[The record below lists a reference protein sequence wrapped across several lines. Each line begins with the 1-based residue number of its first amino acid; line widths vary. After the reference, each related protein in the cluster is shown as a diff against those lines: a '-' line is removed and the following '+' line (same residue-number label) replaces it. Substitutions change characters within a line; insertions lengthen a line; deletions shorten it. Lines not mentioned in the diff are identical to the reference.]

1 MRKYSRA
8 SKSRSDGVPGESG
21 EGGDRRIFPLSFSV
35 TAAGGLYILLLLPL
49 SLAAIRTGNNLLV
62 IVLAAMLAAVPVS
75 GLVSLA
81 SLKRLSL
88 SLEMPENVF
97 AGERVALKVAVK
109 NRKRVLASFS
119 LRVEERGTPGAP
131 PLLRRLR
138 AALPRHRKRDGAAGT
153 PDGLMD
159 RPAYFPVV
167 GPGES
172 RTALVLRSF
181 PRRGRYTLH
190 GFRVS
195 TRFPFGLFE
204 RARLARAEGE
214 VFVYPSPRSISPF
227 FHLLP
232 FLPGALESAR
242 PGPGENLRS
251 IRRYREGESARI
263 IDWKATAK
271 TLRLMAR
278 EYAREEESRFCLILD
293 TRAHAPRTAAGGE
306 AFEKAVSMAAGIAS
320 HFIEEGT
327 AIAFLS
333 PAAYLA
339 PGGDAR
345 HLDRILRELAVIAQ
359 DEAPAAETVGP
370 WEPGAFRD
378 AAPLPELEGIFSDK
392 HYKIILTPRPR
403 GTFPAAVWRSAH
415 VIFFDQL

>member
-8 SKSRSDGVPGESG
+8 SKSRCDGVPGASG
-21 EGGDRRIFPLSFSV
+21 DGADRRIFPLSFSV
-35 TAAGGLYILLLLPL
+35 TATGALYILLLLPL

-62 IVLAAMLAAVPVS
+62 IVLAAMLAALPVS
-75 GLVSLA
+75 GLVSRS

-109 NRKRVLASFS
+109 NRKRLLASFS
-119 LRVEERGTPGAP
+119 LRVEERGIPGAP
-131 PLLRRLR
+131 SLLRRLR
-138 AALPRHRKRDGAAGT
+138 AALPRQRMRVGAAET

-195 TRFPFGLFE
+195 TRFPFGLLE
-204 RARLARAEGE
+204 RARLAHAEGE
-214 VFVYPSPRSISPF
+214 VFVYPSPRAISPF

-232 FLPGALESAR
+232 FLPGALESVR

-293 TRAHAPRTAAGGE
+293 TRALAPRTAAGDE
-306 AFEKAVSMAAGIAS
+306 AFEKAVSMAAGIAA

-327 AIAFLS
+327 AISFLS
-333 PAAYLA
+333 PAAYIA

-345 HLDRILRELAVIAQ
+345 HLDRILRALAVIAE
-359 DEAPAAETVGP
+359 DAAPAAEPVGP
-370 WEPGAFRD
+370 WEPRAFRD
-378 AAPLPELEGIFSDK
+378 AAPLPELGKIFSDK
-392 HYKIILTPRPR
+392 HYKIILTPHPR
-403 GTFPAAVWRSAH
+403 GTFPAPVWRSAH